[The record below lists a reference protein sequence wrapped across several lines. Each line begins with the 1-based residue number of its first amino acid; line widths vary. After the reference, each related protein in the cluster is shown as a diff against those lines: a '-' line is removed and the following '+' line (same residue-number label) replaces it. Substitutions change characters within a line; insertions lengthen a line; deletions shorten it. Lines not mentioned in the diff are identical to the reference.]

1 MPAFLMGMVSNQVL
15 LSVQCRHG
23 CHDDHCLFGDAAG
36 GYATSEWL
44 ASKLLTYLERE
55 WDGGAAPE
63 MAVAEAFLQA
73 DAKVLHR

>member
-1 MPAFLMGMVSNQVL
+1 MVERIVA
-15 LSVQCRHG
+15 G
-23 CHDDHCLFGDAAG
+23 TAG

-73 DAKVLHR
+73 DAKVQHRNSTEPQRRS